1 MRKGIAV
8 LACLSAV
15 LSAGAAA
22 AQSSV
27 PLLRVYIDHPYFYDF
42 LADIAPQGDEGT
54 YRLHV
59 FLEGKEVGKS
69 QIVYD
74 CASGEYEETGIEAW
88 SGGAEAFLPAALMS
102 FARLYC

>member
-1 MRKGIAV
+1 MRQGLAV
-8 LACLSAV
+8 LACLCAM
-15 LSAGAAA
+15 LSVGSAA

-27 PLLRVYIDHPYFYDF
+27 PLLRIYIDHPYFYEF
-42 LADIAPQGDEGT
+42 LADVAPRGDEGR

-69 QIVYD
+69 EVVYD
-74 CASGEYEETGIEAW
+74 CASGGYEETGIEAW
-88 SGGAEAFLPAALMS
+88 TGGAEAFLPAALMS